1 LKKIIAIFLI
11 LASAFSFAIA
21 YIQTDNNE
29 LKKVEK
35 AGEGIAKRFV
45 IPADSLLSGPEETY
59 PILED
64 TAVEFNVNIF
74 RTNVSYRT
82 NDQPEVIKY
91 VLLTGDTRFFEAFRL
106 KSGGLLTAEDTRQGN
121 LFLSTANTGE
131 YDQKGVISVFG
142 GNHLITIKPM
152 QNAYEYFPV
161 YGRYYAEVT
170 DDRAF
175 EAFIKGLADNLNEY
189 YQKYNPPYL
198 FTAEDFIIDDSSAGA
213 SASAGSASNYLK
225 YLNYAVFLIILILL
239 IYYLFNESKR
249 IGIIKMHGVSTMRLW
264 FIIAGSLIAVMFV
277 LSAVVS
283 LFLAMSIENTTSQF
297 VGDIVLT
304 QFKTYIIITVL
315 SLISCLYIS
324 RIRVSDTVKNRK
336 DTKGIFI
343 LNTLLKVGCSVLL
356 ILIVLTIWGQY
367 AELSVRRENLKNWEH
382 SKDYGVFYPL
392 TIGYDGVEEANIGL
406 PAVMSAI
413 DSELYPVLNRMGAV
427 LINATLYE
435 EEQLLADK
443 DWAGIRSIKVNNNY
457 LREFPVY
464 DTHNNPVQ
472 VSEDTSDWVL
482 LVPEKYR
489 HREREIL
496 SFFKKSRVG
505 FMNVEKDAYQ
515 KAVPD
520 RVKKQQVRIIWLAN
534 DQKIFSFNPEVFP
547 AENNDIIDPIIQVI
561 TDNNSLSA
569 DRSSILG
576 GGATDPLKMRLI
588 DRDTALTYKKLN
600 PDLQRLKL
608 DDNLKN
614 LITVDQ
620 FIFQAIYDLQK
631 GINQLWLISLGLL
644 TGLLLLVVQNLII
657 FFQKNQYKFTVRR
670 LFGTDFFR
678 TYKEYILLFSLT
690 WAFQILF
697 SFVVNFIMNGT
708 TDITLLAVAAA
719 LIAIEFAVSV
729 IALVIIEQRNKV
741 KILKGG
747 I

>member
-1 LKKIIAIFLI
+1 MLANGSFHNYEMRGAWTLKKIIAIFLI

-657 FFQKNQYKFTVRR
+657 FFQKKPV
-670 LFGTDFFR
+670 
-678 TYKEYILLFSLT
+678 
-690 WAFQILF
+690 
-697 SFVVNFIMNGT
+697 
-708 TDITLLAVAAA
+708 
-719 LIAIEFAVSV
+719 
-729 IALVIIEQRNKV
+729 
-741 KILKGG
+741 
-747 I
+747 